1 MSHARALR
9 STGRAVVG
17 PRAMAVHADTAVPAA
32 AAKRV
37 RASGLVAPAGDQP
50 TVEEIE
56 RLPPGPGLADI
67 EAAAALVAAGISPRV
82 QLIGLRTWPGLLSQA
97 QDIAAEAGVLI
108 VAVRVSAEGR
118 VDLQVTLD
126 QEHSG

>member
-1 MSHARALR
+1 
-9 STGRAVVG
+9 
-17 PRAMAVHADTAVPAA
+17 MAVHADTAVPAA

-56 RLPPGPGLADI
+56 RLPAGPGLADI

-82 QLIGLRTWPGLLSQA
+82 LLIGLRTWPGLLSQA
-97 QDIAAEAGVLI
+97 QDIAIEAGVLI
-108 VAVRVSAEGR
+108 VAVRVSVEGR

-126 QEHSG
+126 HERSG